1 MVETKKPTVSVKTVE
16 KDGFHKK
23 IPVKS
28 YVIVLTEI
36 GGSKVKAVRLDEQV
50 SIGQAKKTAVVDN
63 PGWRFKGL
71 FPLMDRDFEEGER
84 I

>member
-50 SIGQAKKTAVVDN
+50 SIGQAKKTAVADN
-63 PGWRFKGL
+63 PGWRWKGT
-71 FPLMDRDFEEGER
+71 FPLTDRDFKEGER

>member
-28 YVIVLTEI
+28 NVTVLTEI
-36 GGSKVKAVRLDEQV
+36 GGSKVKAIRLDEQV

>member
-1 MVETKKPTVSVKTVE
+1 MVEAKKPTVSVKTVE
-16 KDGFHKK
+16 KNGFHKK

-36 GGSKVKAVRLDEQV
+36 GGTRVKAVRLDEQA
-50 SIGQAKKTAVVDN
+50 SMDQAKKTAVADS

>member
-1 MVETKKPTVSVKTVE
+1 MVEAKKPTVSVKTVE

-71 FPLMDRDFEEGER
+71 FPLTDRDFEEGVKV
-84 I
+84 